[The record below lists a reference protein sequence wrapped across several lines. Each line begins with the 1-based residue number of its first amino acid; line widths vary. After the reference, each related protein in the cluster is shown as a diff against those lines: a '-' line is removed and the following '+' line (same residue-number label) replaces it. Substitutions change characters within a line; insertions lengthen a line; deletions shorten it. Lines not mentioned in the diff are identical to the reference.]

1 VEGLRWRRNVLLMRL
16 AYEDGLTYVVEDLED
31 KRETTAAQA
40 ALALEAV
47 RFKVHVRKFRAFRA

>member
-1 VEGLRWRRNVLLMRL
+1 MRL

-40 ALALEAV
+40 TLALEDV

>member
-1 VEGLRWRRNVLLMRL
+1 MRL

-31 KRETTAAQA
+31 KRETAAQA
-40 ALALEAV
+40 VLALEDV

>member
-1 VEGLRWRRNVLLMRL
+1 MRWRRNVLLMRP

-40 ALALEAV
+40 ALALEDV
-47 RFKVHVRKFRAFRA
+47 RFKVHVRKFGAFRA

>member
-1 VEGLRWRRNVLLMRL
+1 MRWRRNVLLMRL

-40 ALALEAV
+40 ALALEDV